1 MAELYVENT
10 VDVVSRA
17 CDAVG
22 VNEGYFWDWLGN
34 HKFKEDGG
42 NLTQARAQQIR
53 RTISAL
59 LREYMQERKR
69 NGTVNHIQAVQSI
82 RVKAYQ
88 QERNGLMPLS
98 R

>member
-34 HKFKEDGG
+34 QKFKEDGG
-42 NLTQARAQQIR
+42 DLTPARAEQIR
-53 RTISAL
+53 RTIPAL
-59 LREYMQERKR
+59 LREY
-69 NGTVNHIQAVQSI
+69 QS
-82 RVKAYQ
+82 AS
-88 QERNGLMPLS
+88 P
-98 R
+98 

>member
-17 CDAVG
+17 CDAAG
-22 VNEGYFWDWLGN
+22 VSEGYFWDWLGN

-42 NLTQARAQQIR
+42 NLTRTRAEQIR

-59 LREYMQERKR
+59 LQEYQ
-69 NGTVNHIQAVQSI
+69 NVS
-82 RVKAYQ
+82 
-88 QERNGLMPLS
+88 P
-98 R
+98 